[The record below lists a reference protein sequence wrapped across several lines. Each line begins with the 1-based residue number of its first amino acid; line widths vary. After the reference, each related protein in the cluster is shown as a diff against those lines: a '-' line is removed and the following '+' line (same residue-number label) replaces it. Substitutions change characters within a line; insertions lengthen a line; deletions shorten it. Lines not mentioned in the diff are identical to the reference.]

1 MPSSKFKDPR
11 IRVYVWRVL
20 LTPAIQ
26 PASGSTQAYV
36 ISTARARA
44 HHATP
49 FQNSSFLVFGL
60 GQECQKSLSVARSS
74 SAKNTSACCHA
85 SHLVDESVRSFLNAT
100 APAARIPFPPQTP
113 PTTLVICLELVHDG
127 CCMCR
132 LYFGGFSWGLG
143 CLSTKWHDLGHLVLR
158 SIGT

>member
-1 MPSSKFKDPR
+1 VLKSTLMLHAQFQVQRSKNQG
-11 IRVYVWRVL
+11 VCVACAL
-20 LTPAIQ
+20 NSCQ
-26 PASGSTQAYV
+26 PASGSAQAYV

-60 GQECQKSLSVARSS
+60 GQECQNSLSAARSS
-74 SAKNTSACCHA
+74 SAKNTSAYCHA

-100 APAARIPFPPQTP
+100 APAARIPLPPQTP
-113 PTTLVICLELVHDG
+113 PTLVICLELVHDG

-132 LYFGGFSWGLG
+132 LYSGGF
-143 CLSTKWHDLGHLVLR
+143 
-158 SIGT
+158 